1 MHDARMPDQQSQA
14 DLKNAL
20 PAIPTGVALGVLVEV
35 PAALL
40 AVISGG
46 PGHGDYVLARA
57 LFPLPVLL
65 ADLLGETNWIW
76 IAILLQFPLYGA
88 LLGWSSGQRRLL
100 GTAIP
105 LAALHIAA
113 TGAAFAWAMPAFYR

>member
-46 PGHGDYVLARA
+46 AGHGDYVLARA

-65 ADLLGETNWIW
+65 ADLLGETSWIW

-113 TGAAFAWAMPAFYR
+113 ASAAFAWAMPAFYR